1 MFGNDDIFFPSQ
13 IRLCCWWLTYISQ
26 EISLLGCKWPSSYCG
41 KWRFIFRD
49 PQGKK
54 YENWSF
60 ILALG
65 FENPYDSFPRYRLLG
80 HYAQRYWL
88 FLGLG
93 ASQEITLQGNA
104 ETYPTKKGKAR
115 KNHLIIDW
123 KVPFLVGGYMIYVI
137 VSKEGTYPFLE
148 NLQLLDREF
157 PVPLG
162 QSLGQQLPPSGRLTK
177 KTCPQPTKS
186 VCFARFS
193 LWGEGRCL

>member
-26 EISLLGCKWPSSYCG
+26 EISLLGCKLPLLLWQM
-41 KWRFIFRD
+41 KVLFFRD
-49 PQGKK
+49 PQGKT

-65 FENPYDSFPRYRLLG
+65 LGDPYDSFPRYRLLCPKVLTVLVTWSIPRNNPPG
-80 HYAQRYWL
+80 KRWNICH
-88 FLGLG
+88 
-93 ASQEITLQGNA
+93 
-104 ETYPTKKGKAR
+104 KKGKAG

-123 KVPFLVGGYMIYVI
+123 KVPFLGGGYMW
-137 VSKEGTYPFLE
+137 S
-148 NLQLLDREF
+148 F
-157 PVPLG
+157 PGKVLTLFWKICNFGPWISSFIG
-162 QSLGQQLPPSGRLTK
+162 PIPRATTPPSGRLTK

>member
-13 IRLCCWWLTYISQ
+13 IRLCCWWLTNMSQ

-41 KWRFIFRD
+41 KWRFYFLGIPKAKHMKID
-49 PQGKK
+49 PK
-54 YENWSF
+54 F
-60 ILALG
+60 LALG
-65 FENPYDSFPRYRLLG
+65 LGDPYDSFPRYRLLG

-104 ETYPTKKGKAR
+104 ERESQKKSSHHRLKSA
-115 KNHLIIDW
+115 
-123 KVPFLVGGYMIYVI
+123 FFGGWIYVI
-137 VSKEGTYPFLE
+137 VSREGTYPFLE
-148 NLQLLDREF
+148 NLHLLDREF

-177 KTCPQPTKS
+177 KTCPQATKS